1 MKRIITGAFCV
12 SALLMS
18 QHVVAQ
24 GSGSNSLNINSKTTG
39 QQKKPVIKK
48 PKPLSK
54 EFSLGLRVNSDGWG
68 LFVDRG
74 RLRSED
80 RNPDMFHNVRI
91 IQVELSERRHF
102 KEIKAAN
109 SSSTTPGTSNPSAF
123 IYGKVNSFYT
133 FKLGYGNRK
142 MIAGKPEQGTV
153 SIHWVYLGGLSLGL
167 LKPYY
172 IDVSNG
178 FETKSIKYSDS
189 TSNQFINYNQIVG
202 SSGWSKGLSETK
214 IVPGFFLRTG
224 FHFDFANNKRAK
236 MALETGATLEY
247 YTSEIQQMAM
257 QKEQSMFFNVYAALQ
272 FGKRR

>member
-1 MKRIITGAFCV
+1 MKGIIKGALCV

-18 QHVVAQ
+18 QHVIAQ
-24 GSGSNSLNINSKTTG
+24 GSGSNSLNINSKTADK
-39 QQKKPVIKK
+39 KKPVIKK

-54 EFSLGLRVNSDGWG
+54 EFSVGLRFNSDGWG

-91 IQVELSERRHF
+91 IQVELSERRHY
-102 KEIKAAN
+102 KEIKASN
-109 SSSTTPGTSNPSAF
+109 TSTTTPGTSNPSSF
-123 IYGKVNSFYT
+123 SYGKINNFYSF
-133 FKLGYGNRK
+133 KIGYGNRK

-153 SIHWVYLGGLSLGL
+153 SIHWVYVGGLSLGL

-178 FETKSIKYSDS
+178 FETKSIAYSDS
-189 TSNQFINYNQIVG
+189 TKEQFINYNQIIG
-202 SSGWSKGLSETK
+202 SSGWSKGIGDTK
-214 IVPGFFLRTG
+214 IVPGVYLRTG

-247 YTSEIQQMAM
+247 YTSEVQQMAG
-257 QKEQSMFFNVYAALQ
+257 QKAQSAFFNVYAAIQ

>member
-1 MKRIITGAFCV
+1 MKGIITGALCV
-12 SALLMS
+12 SAFLMS
-18 QHVVAQ
+18 QSAMAQ
-24 GSGSNSLNINSKTTG
+24 GSGSNSLNINSKTAG
-39 QQKKPVIKK
+39 QPKKPVIKK
-48 PKPLSK
+48 PKPLTK
-54 EFSLGLRVNSDGWG
+54 EFSVGLRVNSDGWG

-109 SSSTTPGTSNPSAF
+109 ASSTTPGTASPSSF
-123 IYGKVNSFYT
+123 IYGKTNNFYT
-133 FKLGYGNRK
+133 FKVGFGNRK

-153 SIHWVYLGGLSLGL
+153 SIHWVYLGGLSIGL

-178 FETKSIKYSDS
+178 FETKSIAYSDS
-189 TSNQFINYNQIVG
+189 TKDQFINYSQIIG
-202 SSGWSKGLSETK
+202 SSGWSKGLGDIK
-214 IVPGFFLRTG
+214 IVPGFHLRTG

-236 MALETGATLEY
+236 MAIETGATLEY

-257 QKEQSMFFNVYAALQ
+257 QKEQSMFFNVYAAFQ
-272 FGKRR
+272 FGKRK